1 MAVRREYSGAVA
13 AGELCVRHQGEE
25 EDFQAPENETG
36 IDCDMSVSGGSDR
49 LSSCL
54 MNCRFCPLANCYRGT
69 GAKKKKDF
77 RYKLGILWAVQLKH
91 TLVDTLLGYE
101 TR

>member
-1 MAVRREYSGAVA
+1 
-13 AGELCVRHQGEE
+13 
-25 EDFQAPENETG
+25 
-36 IDCDMSVSGGSDR
+36 MSVSGGSDR

-54 MNCRFCPLANCYRGT
+54 MNCRFCLLANCFRGT

-77 RYKLGILWAVQLKH
+77 RYKSGILWAVQLKH
-91 TLVDTLLGYE
+91 TLVDTLFGYE